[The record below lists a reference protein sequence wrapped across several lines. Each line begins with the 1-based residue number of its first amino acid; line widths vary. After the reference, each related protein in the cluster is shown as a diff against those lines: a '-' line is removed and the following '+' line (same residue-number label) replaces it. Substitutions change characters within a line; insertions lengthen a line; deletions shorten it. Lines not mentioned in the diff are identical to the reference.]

1 MRKQGKEKIVLTIFI
16 IVLFSCTAVIGN
28 SRTGVIENVMA
39 KNAADVDIL
48 TIKSRVFTGEEIIKA
63 WLDTDTLDENCLT
76 VLAQRGTAAVTTT
89 YDTGKQKIKV
99 NWSQGVFNGAI
110 IQIKGREE
118 KTREEWTARWLKTFE
133 NLGISVDDSYEKKW
147 QGKNNDEEHDIYY
160 IEENGIHLCP
170 NGYSLGDLGQ
180 CWGQSIDITIEKDG
194 YFVSFNNVPEVIAR
208 EEKKGRKL
216 ISKEEAIRACLDN
229 YFRDQNAEDEAGVL
243 VEEAS
248 CDMEYLMINKGSEN
262 DESVCDIG
270 YYVQIPMSY
279 TDGGNQ
285 YVIEG
290 FVDGEYPYCYATA
303 MTANVNQTDQ
313 SE

>member
-1 MRKQGKEKIVLTIFI
+1 M
-16 IVLFSCTAVIGN
+16 
-28 SRTGVIENVMA
+28 
-39 KNAADVDIL
+39 IL
-48 TIKSRVFTGEEIIKA
+48 MK
-63 WLDTDTLDENCLT
+63 
-76 VLAQRGTAAVTTT
+76 
-89 YDTGKQKIKV
+89 
-99 NWSQGVFNGAI
+99 
-110 IQIKGREE
+110 
-118 KTREEWTARWLKTFE
+118 
-133 NLGISVDDSYEKKW
+133 KKW
-147 QGKNNDEEHDIYY
+147 QGENNDEEHDIYY

-194 YFVSFNNVPEVIAR
+194 YFVSFNNVSEVIAR

-216 ISKEEAIRACLDN
+216 ISKEKAIRACLDN
-229 YFRDQNAEDEAGVL
+229 YFWDQNAEDEAGVL

-248 CDMEYLMINKGSEN
+248 CDMEYLMIDKGSEN

-270 YYVQIPMSY
+270 YYVQIPMSD

>member
-1 MRKQGKEKIVLTIFI
+1 MRKRGKVKIVLTVFI

-63 WLDTDTLDENCLT
+63 WLDTDTLDE
-76 VLAQRGTAAVTTT
+76 
-89 YDTGKQKIKV
+89 
-99 NWSQGVFNGAI
+99 
-110 IQIKGREE
+110 
-118 KTREEWTARWLKTFE
+118 
-133 NLGISVDDSYEKKW
+133 
-147 QGKNNDEEHDIYY
+147 
-160 IEENGIHLCP
+160 
-170 NGYSLGDLGQ
+170 
-180 CWGQSIDITIEKDG
+180 
-194 YFVSFNNVPEVIAR
+194 VSFNNVSEVIAR

-216 ISKEEAIRACLDN
+216 ISKEKAIRACLDN
-229 YFRDQNAEDEAGVL
+229 YFWDQNAENEAGVL

-248 CDMEYLMINKGSEN
+248 CDMEYLMIDKGSEN

-270 YYVQIPMSY
+270 YYVQIPMSD

>member
-1 MRKQGKEKIVLTIFI
+1 MKKSGRVKI
-16 IVLFSCTAVIGN
+16 
-28 SRTGVIENVMA
+28 MM
-39 KNAADVDIL
+39 KNMI
-48 TIKSRVFTGEEIIKA
+48 
-63 WLDTDTLDENCLT
+63 
-76 VLAQRGTAAVTTT
+76 
-89 YDTGKQKIKV
+89 
-99 NWSQGVFNGAI
+99 
-110 IQIKGREE
+110 
-118 KTREEWTARWLKTFE
+118 
-133 NLGISVDDSYEKKW
+133 
-147 QGKNNDEEHDIYY
+147 IYY
-160 IEENGIHLCP
+160 NRRKMEFICVQMD
-170 NGYSLGDLGQ
+170 YSLGDLGQ

-279 TDGGNQ
+279 TDGG
-285 YVIEG
+285 IS
-290 FVDGEYPYCYATA
+290 
-303 MTANVNQTDQ
+303 M
-313 SE
+313 

>member
-1 MRKQGKEKIVLTIFI
+1 M
-16 IVLFSCTAVIGN
+16 
-28 SRTGVIENVMA
+28 
-39 KNAADVDIL
+39 
-48 TIKSRVFTGEEIIKA
+48 
-63 WLDTDTLDENCLT
+63 
-76 VLAQRGTAAVTTT
+76 
-89 YDTGKQKIKV
+89 
-99 NWSQGVFNGAI
+99 
-110 IQIKGREE
+110 
-118 KTREEWTARWLKTFE
+118 
-133 NLGISVDDSYEKKW
+133 
-147 QGKNNDEEHDIYY
+147 
-160 IEENGIHLCP
+160 
-170 NGYSLGDLGQ
+170 GQ

-194 YFVSFNNVPEVIAR
+194 YFVSFNNVSEVIAR

-216 ISKEEAIRACLDN
+216 ISKEKAIRACLDN
-229 YFRDQNAEDEAGVL
+229 YFWDQNAENEAGVL

-248 CDMEYLMINKGSEN
+248 CDMEYLMIDKGSEN

-270 YYVQIPMSY
+270 YYVQIPMSD